1 MKSVLT
7 IIKKEFSRFFKDKR
21 MIATI
26 FLPGILIFALYSIIG
41 SFTDDLG
48 KVDVSY
54 KPTAVVINMPEDT
67 PEKLASYLA
76 YANIKDFDEEQA
88 KSKVEDGDL
97 DFLLI
102 FPKDFSF
109 NSSATAENL
118 PNIQV
123 YYNSSSDNSYASFS
137 LVCAL
142 LQDAQKTSFTINK
155 SIETLYD
162 LASESDVMV
171 QVLSMLVPML
181 MFALLASACVSIAPE
196 SIAGEKERGTMAT
209 LLITPIKRWQLALG
223 KIISLACF
231 SMLSGISSFI
241 GVILSLP
248 KMIGGMGLN
257 ASSVPYGFGDY
268 VGIFFII
275 ISVTLVIVSAFAAI
289 STLSKNV
296 KEAGAMIAPLMIVII
311 LLGMVSMFVSNISAG
326 LCAIPLLGSGLALTG
341 IMSLTAS
348 PLGIA
353 LSVISNLIVTAALV
367 VLLGFMF
374 RSEKIMFK
382 K

>member
-21 MIATI
+21 MILTI
-26 FLPGILIFALYSIIG
+26 FLPGVLIFVIYSLMG
-41 SFTDDLG
+41 SFTNDIG
-48 KVDVSY
+48 KVDANY
-54 KPTAVVINMPEDT
+54 KPTAVVINMPDELAFPLGSVLRISDEMKTENDAKKSVEEGDT
-67 PEKLASYLA
+67 D
-76 YANIKDFDEEQA
+76 I
-88 KSKVEDGDL
+88 
-97 DFLLI
+97 LLI
-102 FPKDFSF
+102 FPENFKISD
-109 NSSATAENL
+109 AEINDEV
-118 PNIQV
+118 PNIQIF
-123 YYNSSSDNSYASFS
+123 YNSSNDTSFAGFTLVSSY
-137 LVCAL
+137 LNTL
-142 LQDAQKTSFTINK
+142 QKTSFTVNK
-155 SIETLYD
+155 LDGTSYD
-162 LASESDVMV
+162 LASESDIMV
-171 QVLSMLVPML
+171 KVLSMLVPML

-223 KIISLACF
+223 KIVSLACF
-231 SMLSGISSFI
+231 AMLSGISSFV

-248 KMIGGMGLN
+248 KMIDGLGLN
-257 ASSVPYGFGDY
+257 VSSVPYGFGDY

-275 ISVTLVIVSAFAAI
+275 ISVTLIIVSAFSII

-296 KEAGAMIAPLMIVII
+296 KEAGALIAPLMIVII
-311 LLGMVSMFVSNISAG
+311 LLGMVSMFVSNVSVG

-353 LSVISNLIVTAALV
+353 LSVISNLTVTAALV

>member
-26 FLPGILIFALYSIIG
+26 FLPGVLIFVLYSILG
-41 SFTDDLG
+41 SFTNNLG
-48 KVDVSY
+48 KVDE
-54 KPTAVVINMPEDT
+54 KPTAVIINMPVELEEPLSAYLQISEENINEED
-67 PEKLASYLA
+67 
-76 YANIKDFDEEQA
+76 A
-88 KSKVEDGDL
+88 KKMVEDGTIDVL
-97 DFLLI
+97 AI
-102 FPKDFSF
+102 FPEDFDIF
-109 NSSATAENL
+109 NTQIMEVV
-118 PNIQV
+118 PNINIF
-123 YYNSSSDNSYASFS
+123 YNASYESSVAGYTILSGS
-137 LVCAL
+137 LEAL
-142 LQDAQKTSFTINK
+142 RKTTFTVNQIK
-155 SIETLYD
+155 GIKYD
-162 LASESDVMV
+162 LASESDIMV

-311 LLGMVSMFVSNISAG
+311 LLGMVSMFISNISAG

-374 RSEKIMFK
+374 KSEKIMFK

>member
-48 KVDVSY
+48 KVDG
-54 KPTAVVINMPEDT
+54 KPSAVIINMPVELEEPLSAYLQISEENINEED
-67 PEKLASYLA
+67 
-76 YANIKDFDEEQA
+76 A
-88 KSKVEDGDL
+88 KKMVEDGTIDVL
-97 DFLLI
+97 AVFPEDFDI
-102 FPKDFSF
+102 F
-109 NSSATAENL
+109 NTQITEVV
-118 PNIQV
+118 PNINIF
-123 YYNSSSDNSYASFS
+123 YNASNERSVAGYTILSGS
-137 LVCAL
+137 LEAIR
-142 LQDAQKTSFTINK
+142 KTTFTVNQ
-155 SIETLYD
+155 IEGVKYD

-311 LLGMVSMFVSNISAG
+311 LLGMVSMFISNISAG